1 MHGHHYRLE
10 VTVEGPLGDEGVVM
24 DFDRLAEVVESVV
37 LSRYDHHLIND
48 FLDNPTAELIAADAW
63 RSVEAAGLAVAAI
76 RLWETPD
83 SMVELLA

>member
-1 MHGHHYRLE
+1 M
-10 VTVEGPLGDEGVVM
+10 EGPVGDHGVVM
-24 DFDRLAEVVESVV
+24 DFDQLADIVEEVVVR
-37 LSRYDHHLIND
+37 RYDHRLLND

-63 RSVEAAGLAVAAI
+63 KAVEAGGLVVAAI